1 MFICGTGYMPARHS
15 FESLFN
21 VNMLFVHVFTL
32 KDGSKIGCCNQK
44 HATDPVHKHQVE
56 NNPEYFLKKKKKK
69 IIEVQQKSPLKV
81 ENCLHLPTPQK
92 EHWLLNKQI

>member
-56 NNPEYFLKKKKKK
+56 NNPEYFLKKKKKNHRSAAK
-69 IIEVQQKSPLKV
+69 VTFESGKLSPFANATKRTLAA
-81 ENCLHLPTPQK
+81 E
-92 EHWLLNKQI
+92 